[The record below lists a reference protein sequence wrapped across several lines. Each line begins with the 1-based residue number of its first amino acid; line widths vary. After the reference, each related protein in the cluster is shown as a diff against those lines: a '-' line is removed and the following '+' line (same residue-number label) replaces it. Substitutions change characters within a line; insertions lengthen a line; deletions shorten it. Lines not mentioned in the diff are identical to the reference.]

1 MVYSKNLPVWERGV
15 RLAGA
20 AVMGL
25 CALQFGGTPPGWAF
39 GIMGAALAVT
49 SISGFCPACAV
60 AGRKL
65 KVSQK

>member
-1 MVYSKNLPVWERGV
+1 MFYRKNLPVWERGV

-25 CALQFGGTPPGWAF
+25 CALAFAGTPIGWVF
-39 GIMGAALAVT
+39 GIMAAGFAAT
-49 SISGFCPACAV
+49 SIAGFCPLCAA

-65 KVSQK
+65 NT